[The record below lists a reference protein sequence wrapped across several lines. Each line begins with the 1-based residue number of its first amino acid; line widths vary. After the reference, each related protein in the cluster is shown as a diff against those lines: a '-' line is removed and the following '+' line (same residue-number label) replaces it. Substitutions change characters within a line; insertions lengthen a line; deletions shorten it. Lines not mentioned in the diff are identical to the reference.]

1 VTKKAVA
8 GHISGMSASALKTLR
23 DAIKRRSFDGAYY
36 IWGEDDYQKDDAVR
50 QLIDAALDPQAR
62 DFNLD
67 TRRAADLD
75 AETLGVLLSTP
86 PMMAERRVIV
96 LRDVGGL
103 KKDTRKVL
111 DEYLRNPA
119 PDLLLLMTAPAG
131 SKADAALSAEGT
143 SLEFDPLSGDR
154 IPKWITHRANT
165 ELGVKISES
174 AIELLQAA
182 VGSDLHQLSGELDKL
197 ASYIE
202 GRGDEIG
209 EDAVAAVV
217 GVRRGETQSDL
228 LDAVADRNTARALE
242 LIPHVLSQPKTTAV
256 SIVMAL
262 STQML
267 AISWGRARLDEG
279 LSRARLAQEYFD
291 LLKET
296 GAFTGRP
303 WGSAT
308 AVWARAAERWSRASL
323 DRALDSLLE
332 ADIAL
337 KESRV
342 SSEEQLLVTVVLS
355 VCAADEK
362 NAAA

>member
-1 VTKKAVA
+1 
-8 GHISGMSASALKTLR
+8 MSASSLKTLR

-36 IWGEDDYQKDDAVR
+36 VLGEDDYQKDDAVR
-50 QLIDAALDPQAR
+50 QLIEAALEPETR

-67 TRRAADLD
+67 MRRGPDLE

-96 LRDVGGL
+96 IREVGALR
-103 KKDTRKVL
+103 KDARKVL
-111 DEYLRNPA
+111 DQYLNNPA
-119 PDLLLLMTAPAG
+119 SDLLLLMIGAAG
-131 SKADAALSAEGT
+131 SKADLSLSGSST
-143 SLEFDPLSGDR
+143 PLQFDPLTGDR
-154 IPKWITHRANT
+154 IPKWITLRAT
-165 ELGVKISES
+165 TQLGLKITES

-182 VGSDLHQLSGELDKL
+182 VGSDLHQLAGELEKL

-202 GRGDEIG
+202 GHGQEIS
-209 EDAVAAVV
+209 EEAVAAVV

-228 LDAVADRNTARALE
+228 LDAVADRNAARALG
-242 LIPHVLSQPKTTAV
+242 LVPHVLAQPKTTAV

-267 AISWGRARLDEG
+267 AISWGRARMDEG
-279 LSRARLAQEYFD
+279 LSRSRLAQEYFD

-308 AVWARAAERWSRASL
+308 AVWARAAERWSPESL
-323 DRALDSLLE
+323 DRALEFLLE
-332 ADIAL
+332 VDVAL

-342 SSEEQLLVTVVLS
+342 SSEEQLLSTVVLS
-355 VCAADEK
+355 LCAADEES
-362 NAAA
+362 AAA

>member
-1 VTKKAVA
+1 
-8 GHISGMSASALKTLR
+8 MSASSLKTVR
-23 DAIKRRSFDGAYY
+23 DAIKRRSFDGAYF
-36 IWGEDDYQKDDAVR
+36 ITGEDDYQKDDAVR
-50 QLIDAALDPQAR
+50 QLVEAALEPGLR

-86 PMMAERRVIV
+86 PMMSDRRVIV
-96 LRDVGGL
+96 LREVNAL
-103 KKDTRKVL
+103 KKDARKAL
-111 DEYLRNPA
+111 DQYLKSPA
-119 PDLLLLMTAPAG
+119 TDLLLIMTAAVG
-131 SKADAALSAEGT
+131 TKADAGVSASAT
-143 SLEFDPLSGDR
+143 ALEFNLLTSDR
-154 IPKWITHRANT
+154 VPKWISHHATSVLGIRIT
-165 ELGVKISES
+165 EP

-182 VGSDLHQLSGELDKL
+182 VGSDLHQLAGELDKL
-197 ASYIE
+197 ASYVQ

-209 EDAVAAVV
+209 EDAVAAIV
-217 GVRRGETQSDL
+217 GVRRGETQADL
-228 LDAVADRNTARALE
+228 LDAVADRNVARSLE
-242 LIPHVLSQPKTTAV
+242 LVPHVLAQSKTTAV
-256 SIVMAL
+256 SVVMAL

-296 GAFTGRP
+296 GAFTGRS

-308 AVWARAAERWSRASL
+308 AVWARAAERWSREAL

-332 ADIAL
+332 ADVAL

-342 SSEEQLLVTVVLS
+342 SSEEQLLATVVLS
-355 VCAADEK
+355 LCAAEER

>member
-1 VTKKAVA
+1 
-8 GHISGMSASALKTLR
+8 MSASSLKTVR

-36 IWGEDDYQKDDAVR
+36 IWGEDDYQKDDAVE
-50 QLIDAALDPQAR
+50 QLLDAALDPGSK

-67 TRRAADLD
+67 TRRSAELD

-103 KKDTRKVL
+103 KKDARKVL
-111 DEYLRNPA
+111 EEYLKRPA
-119 PDLLLLMTAPAG
+119 VDLLLLMTAAAG
-131 SKADAALSAEGT
+131 SKADATLSASST
-143 SLEFDPLSGDR
+143 SLQFDPLTGDR
-154 IPKWITHRANT
+154 IPRWIAHRAG
-165 ELGVKISES
+165 ELGVKISQS
-174 AIELLQAA
+174 ATELLQAA

-202 GRGDEIG
+202 GHGEEIS
-209 EDAVAAVV
+209 EEAVAAVV
-217 GVRRGETQSDL
+217 GVRRGETQADL
-228 LDAVADRNTARALE
+228 LDAVAERNVPLALG
-242 LIPHVLSQPKTTAV
+242 LISHVLTQPKTTGV

-279 LSRARLAQEYFD
+279 LSRSRLAQEYFD
-291 LLKET
+291 LLKQT

-308 AVWARAAERWSRASL
+308 AVWVRAAERWTRESL

-332 ADIAL
+332 ADVAL

-342 SSEEQLLVTVVLS
+342 STEEQLLATVVLS
-355 VCAADEK
+355 LCGVDEQSVAA
-362 NAAA
+362 

>member
-1 VTKKAVA
+1 
-8 GHISGMSASALKTLR
+8 MSASSLKTMR
-23 DAIKRRSFDGAYY
+23 DAIKRRFFDGAYF
-36 IWGEDDYQKDDAVR
+36 ITGEDEYQKDDAVR
-50 QLIDAALDPQAR
+50 QLIDASLEPALR

-67 TRRAADLD
+67 TRRATDLD

-86 PMMAERRVIV
+86 PMMSDRRVIV
-96 LRDVGGL
+96 LRDVNAL
-103 KKDTRKVL
+103 KKDARKAL
-111 DEYLRNPA
+111 DQYLKTPA
-119 PDLLLLMTAPAG
+119 SDLLLIMTAAAG
-131 SKADAALSAEGT
+131 TKADTGLSASATG
-143 SLEFDPLSGDR
+143 LEFNLLTGDR
-154 IPKWITHRANT
+154 IPKWISHHATT
-165 ELGVKISES
+165 ELGIRITEP

-182 VGSDLHQLSGELDKL
+182 VGSDLHQLAGELDKL
-197 ASYIE
+197 VSYVQ

-209 EDAVAAVV
+209 EDAVAAIV
-217 GVRRGETQSDL
+217 GVRRGETQADL
-228 LDAVADRNTARALE
+228 LDAVADRNVARSLE
-242 LIPHVLSQPKTTAV
+242 LVPHVLAQPKTTAV
-256 SIVMAL
+256 SVVMAL

-296 GAFTGRP
+296 GAFTGRS

-308 AVWARAAERWSRASL
+308 AVWARAAERWSREAL

-332 ADIAL
+332 ADVAL

-342 SSEEQLLVTVVLS
+342 SSEEQLLATVVLS
-355 VCAADEK
+355 LCAAEER

>member
-1 VTKKAVA
+1 
-8 GHISGMSASALKTLR
+8 MSASSLKTLR
-23 DAIKRRSFDGAYY
+23 DAIKRRSFDGAYF

-50 QLIDAALDPQAR
+50 QLVDAALDPGAR

-67 TRRAADLD
+67 TRRSAELD
-75 AETLGVLLSTP
+75 PEGLGVLLSTP
-86 PMMAERRVIV
+86 PMMAEKRVIV
-96 LRDVGGL
+96 LRDVGAL
-103 KKDTRKVL
+103 KKDARKVL
-111 DEYLRNPA
+111 DEYLKRPA
-119 PDLLLLMTAPAG
+119 PDLMLLMTAPAG
-131 SKADAALSAEGT
+131 SKADATLSALST
-143 SLEFDPLSGDR
+143 SLQFDLLTGDR
-154 IPKWITHRANT
+154 IPRWITHRAG
-165 ELGVKISES
+165 EIGVKISEP

-202 GRGDEIG
+202 GNSEEIG

-217 GVRRGETQSDL
+217 GVRRGETQADL
-228 LDAVADRNTARALE
+228 LDAVAERNAPLALG
-242 LIPHVLSQPKTTAV
+242 LISHVLTQPKTTGV

-291 LLKET
+291 LLKQT

-308 AVWARAAERWSRASL
+308 AVWVRAAERWTRESL

-332 ADIAL
+332 ADVAL

-342 SSEEQLLVTVVLS
+342 SSEEQLLATVVLS
-355 VCAADEK
+355 LCAVDEQS
-362 NAAA
+362 AAA

>member
-1 VTKKAVA
+1 
-8 GHISGMSASALKTLR
+8 MSASSLKTVR

-36 IWGEDDYQKDDAVR
+36 IWGEDEYQKDDAVK
-50 QLIDAALDPQAR
+50 QLVDAGLDAGAR

-67 TRRAADLD
+67 TRRSAELD

-96 LRDVGGL
+96 LRDVGAL
-103 KKDTRKVL
+103 KKDARKVL
-111 DEYLRNPA
+111 DEYLTRPV
-119 PDLLLLMTAPAG
+119 PDLLLVMTAAAG
-131 SKADAALSAEGT
+131 SKPDTTLSASST
-143 SLEFDPLSGDR
+143 PLQFDFLSGDR
-154 IPKWITHRANT
+154 IPRWITHKAT
-165 ELGVKISES
+165 AELGVKISEG

-202 GRGDEIG
+202 GRDEEIG

-217 GVRRGETQSDL
+217 GVRRGETQADL
-228 LDAVADRNTARALE
+228 LDAVADRNAPRALG
-242 LIPHVLSQPKTTAV
+242 LISHVLTQPKTTGV

-279 LSRARLAQEYFD
+279 LSRARLAQEYFGF
-291 LLKET
+291 LKET

-308 AVWARAAERWSRASL
+308 AVWTRAAERWNRESL

-332 ADIAL
+332 ADVAL

-342 SSEEQLLVTVVLS
+342 SSEEQLLATVVLS
-355 VCAADEK
+355 LCAADERS
-362 NAAA
+362 AAA

>member
-1 VTKKAVA
+1 
-8 GHISGMSASALKTLR
+8 MSASSLKTLR
-23 DAIKRRSFDGAYY
+23 DAIKRRSFDGAYF
-36 IWGEDDYQKDDAVR
+36 ITGEDDYQKDDAVK
-50 QLIDAALDPQAR
+50 QLVEAALEPGLR

-86 PMMAERRVIV
+86 PMMSDRRVIV
-96 LRDVGGL
+96 LREVNGL
-103 KKDTRKVL
+103 KKDARKTL
-111 DEYLRNPA
+111 DQYLASPA
-119 PDLLLLMTAPAG
+119 SDLLLIMTAAVG
-131 SKADAALSAEGT
+131 TKADTALSASAT
-143 SLEFDPLSGDR
+143 ALEFALLTGDR
-154 IPKWITHRANT
+154 IPRWISHHATS
-165 ELGVKISES
+165 ELGIRITEPAV
-174 AIELLQAA
+174 ELLQAA
-182 VGSDLHQLSGELDKL
+182 VGSDLHQLAGELDKL
-197 ASYIE
+197 ASYVQ

-209 EDAVAAVV
+209 EDAVAAIV
-217 GVRRGETQSDL
+217 GVRRGETQADL
-228 LDAVADRNTARALE
+228 LDAVAERNVSRSLE
-242 LIPHVLSQPKTTAV
+242 LVPHVLAQPKTTAV
-256 SIVMAL
+256 SVVMAL

-296 GAFTGRP
+296 GAFTGRS

-308 AVWARAAERWSRASL
+308 AVWARAAERWNREAL

-332 ADIAL
+332 ADVAL

-342 SSEEQLLVTVVLS
+342 SSEEQLLATVVLS
-355 VCAADEK
+355 LCAAEER

>member
-1 VTKKAVA
+1 
-8 GHISGMSASALKTLR
+8 MSASSLKTVR
-23 DAIKRRSFDGAYY
+23 DAIKRRSFDGAYF
-36 IWGEDDYQKDDAVR
+36 ITGEDDYQKDDAVR
-50 QLIDAALDPQAR
+50 QLVEAALEPGLR

-86 PMMAERRVIV
+86 PMMSDRRVIV
-96 LRDVGGL
+96 LREVNAL
-103 KKDTRKVL
+103 KKDARKAL
-111 DEYLRNPA
+111 DQYLKSPA
-119 PDLLLLMTAPAG
+119 TDLLLIMTAAVG
-131 SKADAALSAEGT
+131 TKADAGVSASAT
-143 SLEFDPLSGDR
+143 ALEFNLLTGDR
-154 IPKWITHRANT
+154 VPKWISHHATSGLGIRIT
-165 ELGVKISES
+165 EP

-182 VGSDLHQLSGELDKL
+182 VGSDLHQLAGELDKL
-197 ASYIE
+197 ASYVQ

-209 EDAVAAVV
+209 EDAVAAIV
-217 GVRRGETQSDL
+217 GVRRGETQADL
-228 LDAVADRNTARALE
+228 LDAVADRNVARSLE
-242 LIPHVLSQPKTTAV
+242 LVPHVLAQSKTTAV
-256 SIVMAL
+256 SVVMAL

-296 GAFTGRP
+296 GAFTGRS

-308 AVWARAAERWSRASL
+308 AVWARAAERWSREAL

-332 ADIAL
+332 ADVAL

-342 SSEEQLLVTVVLS
+342 SSEEQLLATVVLS
-355 VCAADEK
+355 LCAAEER

>member
-1 VTKKAVA
+1 MA
-8 GHISGMSASALKTLR
+8 ASSLRTLR

-36 IWGEDDYQKDDAVR
+36 ILGDDDYQKDDAVR
-50 QLIDAALDPQAR
+50 QLVEAALEPGTR

-67 TRRAADLD
+67 ARRGLD
-75 AETLGVLLSTP
+75 IDPETLEVLLSTP
-86 PMMAERRVIV
+86 PMMAERRVVV
-96 LRDVGGL
+96 LREVNAM
-103 KKDTRKVL
+103 KKESRRVL
-111 DEYLRNPA
+111 DEYLKTPS
-119 PDLLLLMTAPAG
+119 PDLLLLMTAAAG
-131 SKADAALSAEGT
+131 SKADGALLT
-143 SLEFDPLSGDR
+143 SSTRLQFDPLTGDR
-154 IPKWITHRANT
+154 VPKWIAHTASAGF
-165 ELGVKISES
+165 GVKISEP

-182 VGSDLHQLSGELDKL
+182 VGSDLHQLAGELDKL
-197 ASYIE
+197 ASYVE
-202 GRGDEIG
+202 GHGREIG
-209 EDAVAAVV
+209 EEDVVAVV

-228 LDAVADRNTARALE
+228 LDAVADRNASRALE
-242 LIPHVLSQPKTTAV
+242 LIPHVLAQTKTTGV

-291 LLKET
+291 LLRET

-308 AVWARAAERWSRASL
+308 AVWARAAERWTRESL
-323 DRALDSLLE
+323 ERALDCLLE

-342 SSEEQLLVTVVLS
+342 SSEEQLLATVVLRL
-355 VCAADEK
+355 CAADEK
-362 NAAA
+362 SAAA